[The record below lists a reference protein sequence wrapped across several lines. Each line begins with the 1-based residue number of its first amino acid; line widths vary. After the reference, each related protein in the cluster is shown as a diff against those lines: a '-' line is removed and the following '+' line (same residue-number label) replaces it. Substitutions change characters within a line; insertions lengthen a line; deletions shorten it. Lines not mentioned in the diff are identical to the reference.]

1 MQYAN
6 TRLQIVSGF
15 ATASMAQRHL
25 ETLKECSA
33 NASIEL
39 IVGMTHHSGIER
51 AQHTAFCQLSQDQPY
66 GMDFSCRYI
75 AQESPIHAKCYVWSN
90 DSGPYSAFCGSAN
103 YTMAGFVR
111 SQIEGMANA
120 DPASVARFFLDCL
133 PYTVDCLDESVL
145 EHVSLTETR
154 RTDDRA
160 TEDTVTLSLL
170 ISRGKRKGEIH
181 QKSGLNWGFRPNR
194 NRNEA
199 YIPVPV
205 QHYEF
210 FPPIKQEFTVLTDD
224 GYPFIFVKAQERGKA
239 LETPQ
244 SNAELGYYFRKRL
257 GLQFGEFVTK
267 QHLIDYGRTD
277 VTFTKIDEETYLMDF
292 SHDIETEHELEKG
305 ETSEEQ

>member
-1 MQYAN
+1 M
-6 TRLQIVSGF
+6 
-15 ATASMAQRHL
+15 
-25 ETLKECSA
+25 
-33 NASIEL
+33 
-39 IVGMTHHSGIER
+39 
-51 AQHTAFCQLSQDQPY
+51 
-66 GMDFSCRYI
+66 
-75 AQESPIHAKCYVWSN
+75 
-90 DSGPYSAFCGSAN
+90 
-103 YTMAGFVR
+103 
-111 SQIEGMANA
+111 
-120 DPASVARFFLDCL
+120 
-133 PYTVDCLDESVL
+133 
-145 EHVSLTETR
+145 TETR